1 MINRLKTIEYH
12 FVLNDSL
19 KYKLINI
26 SNSLK
31 LKLSKAVIFII
42 ENMSPLF
49 NKMHLVYK
57 EENNFVEKVNWN
69 CHLHVYINKSKEVLY
84 NKLKSIHKDNNTYS
98 IASKLRYIIK
108 VFIRG
113 VERYGLD
120 GFLKILE
127 RAGKKWENKKGN
139 KKIWYKKRKVRQL
152 SFNNQLTIQYD
163 IKYSAILIKLLN

>member
-19 KYKLINI
+19 KNKLLAI

-31 LKLSKAVIFII
+31 LKLSKTVVFII

-49 NKMHLVYK
+49 NKMYLLYK
-57 EENNFVEKVNWN
+57 DENNFVEKINWN
-69 CHLHVYINKSKEVLY
+69 SHLHVYINRNKEELY
-84 NKLKSIHKDNNTYS
+84 NKLKSVHKDNNTYS

-113 VERYGLD
+113 VEMYGLKE
-120 GFLKILE
+120 FLIILKNAE
-127 RAGKKWENKKGN
+127 EKWENKKMN
-139 KKIWYKKRKVRQL
+139 CKTWLKKVEVRQL
-152 SFNNQLTIQYD
+152 SLKKQFVVLYD
-163 IKYSAILIKLLN
+163 RNYSVVLIKLLN